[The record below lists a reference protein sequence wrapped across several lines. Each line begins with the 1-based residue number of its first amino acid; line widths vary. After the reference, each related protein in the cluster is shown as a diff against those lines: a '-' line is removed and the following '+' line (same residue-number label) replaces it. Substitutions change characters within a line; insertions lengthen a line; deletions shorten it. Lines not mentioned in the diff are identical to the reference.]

1 MPANI
6 KPCITSSSLHG
17 YHWESVSVEITEWYM
32 AVCSCSQGVSP
43 PLSLCYRMYGASHIL
58 LLPPSLSLHLFFS
71 PAVLIVS
78 GTGKRERMNWST
90 CMSLLYFSAALVTH
104 VLSSLLHS
112 LLHGAKNPS
121 ADGPWNTNA
130 LHLQRVTLNLCF
142 HKLKFVLSK
151 KKRSKYLK
159 EEFYKVKRSTGLNLK
174 WNSRQHAT

>member
-1 MPANI
+1 MATTE
-6 KPCITSSSLHG
+6 K
-17 YHWESVSVEITEWYM
+17 VSVLRLQSDTW
-32 AVCSCSQGVSP
+32 
-43 PLSLCYRMYGASHIL
+43 LCVRVLRVFL
-58 LLPPSLSLHLFFS
+58 LLFLSVIVFMVPLTFSFFPPLSLHLFFS

>member
-1 MPANI
+1 MATTE
-6 KPCITSSSLHG
+6 K
-17 YHWESVSVEITEWYM
+17 VSVLRLQSDTW
-32 AVCSCSQGVSP
+32 
-43 PLSLCYRMYGASHIL
+43 LCVRVLRVFL
-58 LLPPSLSLHLFFS
+58 LLFLSVIVFMVPLTFSFFPPLSLHLFFS

-112 LLHGAKNPS
+112 LFHGAKNPS

-130 LHLQRVTLNLCF
+130 LHLQRVALNLCF